1 MAFKVGVLVS
11 GRGTNLQALI
21 DASKKGVLSAEI
33 AIVISNIPG
42 VPALERAQ
50 KHGIPTKVVNPKA
63 YTTTQAFEE
72 AILQEFQSRK
82 VDLVILA
89 GFMKILSP
97 TIIRAFP
104 KKIIN
109 IHPAL
114 LPSFPGL
121 HVQKKA
127 IEHGVRFSGCTI
139 HFVDESVDG
148 GPIIIQA
155 VVPLQ
160 PEETEETLAAR
171 ILKEEHRVLSQ
182 AVRWIAQGRVKVE
195 GRKVTITGAK
205 KTEKQSLI
213 NPSLETEIV
222 S

>member
-1 MAFKVGVLVS
+1 MAFNVGILVS
-11 GRGTNLQALI
+11 GRGTNLQALM
-21 DASKKGVLSAEI
+21 DASRKGVLSAEI

-42 VPALERAQ
+42 APALERAQ

-72 AILQEFQSRK
+72 SILQEFQSRK
-82 VDLVILA
+82 VDLVVLA

-104 KKIIN
+104 QRIIN

-127 IEHGVRFSGCTI
+127 IEHGVRFSGCTV

-155 VVPLQ
+155 VVPVQ
-160 PEETEETLAAR
+160 PEETEETLSAR
-171 ILKEEHRVLSQ
+171 ILKEEHQILPQ
-182 AVRWIAQGRVKVE
+182 AVQWVAEGRVQVK
-195 GRKVTITGAK
+195 GRKVTIVGTK
-205 KTEKQSLI
+205 KTEGQTLI
-213 NPSLETEIV
+213 NPPLEGGV
-222 S
+222 